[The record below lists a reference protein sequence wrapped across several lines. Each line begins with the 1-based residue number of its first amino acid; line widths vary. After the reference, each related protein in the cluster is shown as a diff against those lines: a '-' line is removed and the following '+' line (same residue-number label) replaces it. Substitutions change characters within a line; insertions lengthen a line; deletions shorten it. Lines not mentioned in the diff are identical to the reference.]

1 MSSRTQQRKRR
12 YTLSVVVT
20 LLLAVPASSAV
31 LAAGVEHQ
39 VKAQPG
45 DIVILR
51 NVPARPAARQMPPS
65 NALMMNPSPG
75 PEIAQGLGSAELTNA
90 AYAALSANAP
100 GLVTGPHQGPL
111 TAQLVRENV
120 QASTSG
126 LLTPTQGGASLGS
139 AGSAIRSATGGIAPS
154 ISGALVGSGLL
165 PSSGGRP

>member
-1 MSSRTQQRKRR
+1 MSSRTQQRRRR
-12 YTLSVVVT
+12 YTLSAVVT
-20 LLLAVPASSAV
+20 FLLAVSASSAV
-31 LAAGVEHQ
+31 IAAGVEYQ

-75 PEIAQGLGSAELTNA
+75 PEITQGLGAAELTNA
-90 AYAALSANAP
+90 DYAALSANAP

-120 QASTSG
+120 QAATTG

-154 ISGALVGSGLL
+154 VSGALMGGGLL
-165 PSSGGRP
+165 PSGGRP